1 MNRKARVVI
10 LGGGTS
16 GFAAAYTLLKRQ
28 DGIEVV
34 VLEAADRAGG
44 RMAGDEVDG
53 FYINTAASLFL
64 DSYDTVRAL
73 AKDIGVPLVPSP
85 NTKGGYIYR
94 KGDSHAIKAG
104 SSVKQRIQT
113 TCIGLPHCARLN

>member
-16 GFAAAYTLLKRQ
+16 GLA
-28 DGIEVV
+28 
-34 VLEAADRAGG
+34 
-44 RMAGDEVDG
+44 
-53 FYINTAASLFL
+53 AASLFL
-64 DSYDTVRAL
+64 DSHNAVRAL

-85 NTKGGYIYR
+85 YTKGGYIYR
-94 KGDSHAIKAG
+94 KGDSHSIKAG

-113 TCIGLPHCARLN
+113 TCIGLPHCARLNFPSLHGRQV